1 MKVVSTVLGGKKRD
15 PFMCLSQQKSRT
27 RASFA
32 GLFSQTDSKTP
43 SEKKSKLEKM
53 RLFIPPKG
61 KKLAIFSPLS
71 RYNPR
76 REIKTDRNRPSF
88 PFCIFYE
95 PPSPFA
101 FHHHQP
107 VFALPIGQLF
117 THHSVGQLRKA
128 AGCTASMRVR
138 CRLPFD

>member
-1 MKVVSTVLGGKKRD
+1 MKDEGRLHGPRGQEERSFHVFKPTEIPDQSLFCGLVFSDGQQNSKR
-15 PFMCLSQQKSRT
+15 
-27 RASFA
+27 
-32 GLFSQTDSKTP
+32 
-43 SEKKSKLEKM
+43 KKSKLEKM

-71 RYNPR
+71 RYIPR

-95 PPSPFA
+95 PPFA

-117 THHSVGQLRKA
+117 THHSVGQLRKT
-128 AGCTASMRVR
+128 AGCTASMRV
-138 CRLPFD
+138 LESL